1 MELWENDIKFN
12 NDIKVTKVK
21 NLLRDVH
28 KDIFD
33 LNDGS
38 GEIGEN
44 TLDVIL
50 ENRETLLELSDIYR
64 LPTTKIVKS
73 KYKRKKKGKEKE
85 LDYQYIDSL
94 NISMIII
101 ELIDKMNNKRGYKNK
116 HNNNTVRGIFKLY
129 RNLMD
134 KIRELE
140 KEHGDGFY
148 YQVAIYETAKELDLL
163 VGGMSNNG

>member
-1 MELWENDIKFN
+1 MELWEHDIKFDN
-12 NDIKVTKVK
+12 PTKVTKVK

-33 LNDGS
+33 FNEGT

-64 LPTTKIVKS
+64 LPTTKIIKK
-73 KYKRKKKGKEKE
+73 KYKRKKKGQEKE
-85 LDYQYIDSL
+85 LDYQYVDTL
-94 NISMIII
+94 NISMVII
-101 ELIDKMNNKRGYKNK
+101 ELINKINNKRGYKNK
-116 HNNNTVRGIFKLY
+116 HMNITVRGIMNLYKKL
-129 RNLMD
+129 ME

-140 KEHGDGFY
+140 KEYGEGFY
-148 YQVAIYETAKELDLL
+148 YQVAIYEAAKELDLL
-163 VGGMSNNG
+163 VGGMN